1 VPGRTRVLSPTATLR
16 RRALVKGFLGGNKTW
31 MAVGA
36 LVWTPVLMRKVFG
49 RNVEILSTEVLKP
62 GQAVRIEAIR
72 PPTKGERRATR
83 RAR

>member
-49 RNVEILSTEVLKP
+49 RNVEILSTEILEP